1 MKKYTYVIVGNSAG
15 GLAAARQL
23 RKADGSAPVL
33 MLSEE
38 EHAGYSRPLISKQVS
53 EGKGID
59 EMHLQPPEFYDEWA
73 IELRLGTRALS
84 LDTRQHTIE
93 TSGGHRVGWER
104 LLLATGSRPIVPP
117 IPGREKSGVFT
128 FATFGD
134 AHEIARRLPA
144 VKHAVVVGGGFI
156 GLSAADALRKR
167 GVAVT
172 IVEML
177 PRLLSAML
185 DQTASAMVE
194 DAASAAGARVLA
206 GRQVVSIDSDVLSP
220 GTVSGVTLD
229 DGSLIPC
236 EMVIMAVGVRPRI
249 ELTKGVLSVNRG
261 IIVDAGMRTSCD
273 DVFACGDV
281 CETRDFVRGEKSV
294 IAVWPNAV
302 SGGAVAGANMTGL
315 DHAYAG
321 STTLNSLPY
330 FGLSV
335 GSAGVV
341 DGDSSTTEEV
351 VARGRDFYR
360 KVVLRDGVVA
370 GMVFAGDTTKC
381 GLIYMLMRRKV
392 HVGEWK
398 EALVR
403 DEFGLL
409 SLPDELWHD
418 EVALDPVVD
427 NPPPPAGF

>member
-1 MKKYTYVIVGNSAG
+1 MKKYKYVIVGNSAG
-15 GLAAARQL
+15 GLAAAREL
-23 RKADGSAPVL
+23 RKADGSGSVL

-38 EHAGYSRPLISKQVS
+38 EYAGYSRPLISKHVS

-59 EMHLQPPEFYDEWA
+59 GMCLQPPEFYNELA

-84 LDTRQHTIE
+84 LDTGQHTIE
-93 TSGGHRVGWER
+93 TSGGHKVGWER
-104 LLLATGSRPIVPP
+104 LLLATGSAPIVPP

-128 FATFGD
+128 FATFND
-134 AHEIARRLPA
+134 AHDISRQLPA
-144 VKHAVVVGGGFI
+144 VQRAVVVGGGFI

-177 PRLLSAML
+177 PRLLSVML

-194 DAASAAGARVLA
+194 DAADAAGADVLT

-229 DGSLIPC
+229 DGSLLPC

-249 ELTKGVLSVNRG
+249 ELASGILAVNRG

-273 DVFACGDV
+273 EVFACGDV

-315 DHAYAG
+315 DRAYAG

-341 DGDSSTTEEV
+341 EDDSSTSEEV

-360 KVVLRDGVVA
+360 KVVLRDGMVA

-392 HVGEWK
+392 HVGDWK
-398 EALVR
+398 EALVS

-409 SLPDELWHD
+409 SLPEELWHD
-418 EVALDPVVD
+418 EVALDQVVD
-427 NPPPPAGF
+427 DPPPPAGF